1 MKNLL
6 RIIVF
11 LTYAIGSFYT
21 AAFYYTNMNTV
32 RFSVIFGIA
41 INLLSAVAFII
52 GIIIEIFEWRK
63 NTEAVFSHSANII
76 GKYIMTFVYGALAF
90 MAINMA
96 MFHFI
101 KMENVGGICCGVIS
115 FFIAG
120 IFGLILMFLELEKV
134 DRRKRE
140 NKENIKI

>member
-63 NTEAVFSHSANII
+63 NT
-76 GKYIMTFVYGALAF
+76 VYGALAF

-101 KMENVGGICCGVIS
+101 KMENVGSICFGVIS